1 MLVSIDLAEVLS
13 SGRLRRRTPM
23 DDMSGEITGSNGIRS
38 PTIVLFL
45 TVWFQREQCEDL
57 RYVAIMRHVFNYMV
71 KSVAENNMKAEIW
84 GLVMV
89 VLVLL
94 AVRF

>member
-1 MLVSIDLAEVLS
+1 
-13 SGRLRRRTPM
+13 
-23 DDMSGEITGSNGIRS
+23 
-38 PTIVLFL
+38 
-45 TVWFQREQCEDL
+45 
-57 RYVAIMRHVFNYMV
+57 MV